1 MHPPTRRRVLR
12 ALGASCV
19 AALAGCP
26 DDSSTPTATS
36 GPSTPSP
43 TDTATDSPTETRTES
58 PTATPV
64 AGVPWAFE
72 TEDEQMSS
80 PAVAP
85 VVAGDSSTAQSDG
98 ATVYA
103 GSGDGTLYALDATSR
118 AIRWTAPIDH
128 EVLGAPTVVEFG
140 SDQRGPAGSWTV
152 YVGSG
157 SGVVRALDARTGEVQ
172 WSVELSG
179 EVPPDPTVV
188 DGTVYVGSYT
198 FVYALD
204 AATGEQRWSRQTRDV
219 HHARIFASPT
229 VYDGTVY
236 VGNGDGGLYAID
248 AATGE
253 EEWVFEEP
261 RRILSTAT
269 VVDDTLYFGGE
280 DGKVYALDPEDG
292 TVVWSYET
300 EEPEEI
306 RAAVTSSPAVV
317 DGTLYVGSRC
327 SYTGCVDGDVYAL
340 DAETGEKRWQFG
352 ADANV
357 QSSPAVADGTV
368 FVGSQAGTVYALDAV
383 NGARN
388 WTFSTDGPVET
399 TLKAH
404 DGAVYVGSGDG
415 NLYAL
420 DVASGG

>member
-1 MHPPTRRRVLR
+1 MRSPTRRRVLR
-12 ALGASCV
+12 TLGV
-19 AALAGCP
+19 TVPAALAGCP
-26 DDSSTPTATS
+26 GSSSTPT
-36 GPSTPSP
+36 GPPARRTETA
-43 TDTATDSPTETRTES
+43 TDTATETATDTATE
-58 PTATPV
+58 TPV
-64 AGVPWAFE
+64 AGVPWTFE
-72 TEDEQMSS
+72 TDGEVMSS
-80 PAVAP
+80 PTIAP
-85 VVAGDSSTAQSDG
+85 IVAGEGSTGQSDG
-98 ATVYA
+98 ATVYLD
-103 GSGDGTLYALDATSR
+103 SGDGALYALDAVTR
-118 AIRWTAPIDH
+118 ASRWTISTDG
-128 EVLGAPTVVEFG
+128 EVLGAPTVVEVG
-140 SDQRGPAGSWTV
+140 SDQRGPAAGWTV
-152 YVGSG
+152 YVGSR
-157 SGVVRALDARTGEVQ
+157 SGIVRALDARTGEVQ
-172 WSVELSG
+172 WSVELPG
-179 EVPPDPTVV
+179 RVPGAPTVA
-188 DGTVYVGSYT
+188 DGTVYVGSRNT

-204 AATGEQRWSRQTRDV
+204 AATGEKRWEYQTRDV
-219 HHARIFASPT
+219 RDAQIFASPT
-229 VYDGTVY
+229 VYEGTVY

-292 TVVWSYET
+292 AVQWSYDT
-300 EEPEEI
+300 EEPEDR

-340 DAETGEKRWQFG
+340 DAETGEKRWQFE

-368 FVGSQAGTVYALDAV
+368 FVGSQAGTVYALDTTDASEE
-383 NGARN
+383 

-404 DGAVYVGSGDG
+404 DGTVYVGSDDG